1 MSVDPSVEFL
11 EHHIDE
17 SFGALM
23 KVYLIKELYWLE
35 VGNKEAR
42 AIAELSLPTERG
54 LEDTNLIVLF
64 PIYIEE

>member
-1 MSVDPSVEFL
+1 MSSDPSVEFL

-23 KVYLIKELYWLE
+23 KVYLIKDLYWLE

>member
-11 EHHIDE
+11 ERHMDE
-17 SFGALM
+17 SFGELM
-23 KVYLIKELYWLE
+23 KVYLVKELYWLE
-35 VGNKEAR
+35 VGEKEAR
-42 AIAELSLPTERG
+42 AIAELSLPTEQG

>member
-11 EHHIDE
+11 ERHMDE

-23 KVYLIKELYWLE
+23 KVYLVKELYWLE
-35 VGNKEAR
+35 VGEKEAR
-42 AIAELSLPTERG
+42 AIAELSLPTEQG

-64 PIYIEE
+64 PSYIEK

>member
-11 EHHIDE
+11 EHHMDE
-17 SFGALM
+17 SFGALL
-23 KVYLIKELYWLE
+23 KVYLIKDLYWLE

-54 LEDTNLIVLF
+54 LEDTNLIILF

>member
-1 MSVDPSVEFL
+1 MNGDASVEFL
-11 EHHIDE
+11 EHHME
-17 SFGALM
+17 ASFGALM

-35 VGNKEAR
+35 VGEKEAR

>member
-23 KVYLIKELYWLE
+23 KVYLIKDLYWLE

>member
-11 EHHIDE
+11 ERHMDE

-23 KVYLIKELYWLE
+23 KVYLVKELYWLE
-35 VGNKEAR
+35 VGEKEAR
-42 AIAELSLPTERG
+42 AIAELSLPTEQG
-54 LEDTNLIVLF
+54 LEDTNMIVLF

>member
-11 EHHIDE
+11 ERHMDE

-23 KVYLIKELYWLE
+23 KVYLIKDLYWLE
-35 VGNKEAR
+35 VGEKEAR

-54 LEDTNLIVLF
+54 LEDTNLIILF

>member
-23 KVYLIKELYWLE
+23 KVYLIKDLYWLE

-54 LEDTNLIVLF
+54 LEDTNLTIVF
-64 PIYIEE
+64 PPYIEE

>member
-1 MSVDPSVEFL
+1 M
-11 EHHIDE
+11 DE

-35 VGNKEAR
+35 VGEKEAR
-42 AIAELSLPTERG
+42 AIAELSLPTEQG

-64 PIYIEE
+64 PSYIEE

>member
-1 MSVDPSVEFL
+1 MSVDPSVEFI
-11 EHHIDE
+11 ERHMDE

-23 KVYLIKELYWLE
+23 KVYLVKDLYWLE
-35 VGNKEAR
+35 VGEKEAR
-42 AIAELSLPTERG
+42 AIAELSLPTEQG

>member
-23 KVYLIKELYWLE
+23 KVYLIKDLYWLE

-54 LEDTNLIVLF
+54 LEDTNLIIVF
-64 PIYIEE
+64 PPYIEE

>member
-1 MSVDPSVEFL
+1 MSSDPSVEFL

-23 KVYLIKELYWLE
+23 KVYLIKDLYWLE

-42 AIAELSLPTERG
+42 AIAELSLPTEQG
-54 LEDTNLIVLF
+54 LEDTNLTIVF
-64 PIYIEE
+64 PPYIEE

>member
-1 MSVDPSVEFL
+1 MSSDPSVEFL
-11 EHHIDE
+11 ERHMDE
-17 SFGALM
+17 SFGALL
-23 KVYLIKELYWLE
+23 KVYLIKDLYWLE

-54 LEDTNLIVLF
+54 LEDTNLIILF

>member
-11 EHHIDE
+11 EHHMDE
-17 SFGALM
+17 SFGALL
-23 KVYLIKELYWLE
+23 KVYLIKDLYWLE

-54 LEDTNLIVLF
+54 LEDTNLIIVF
-64 PIYIEE
+64 PPYIEE

>member
-11 EHHIDE
+11 ERHMDE
-17 SFGALM
+17 SFGELM
-23 KVYLIKELYWLE
+23 KVYLVKELYWLE
-35 VGNKEAR
+35 VGEKEAR

-64 PIYIEE
+64 PIYIEK